1 MFTSSSIVFSSEN
14 SRLAKIIIIHRRMKK
29 KKKKNVCVKMHV
41 VKCKSPVSSSEC
53 KRNFNSIVASI
64 FRVIGNIAYRL
75 HGLIS
80 REKNCVLRLIEIGL
94 IINWIY

>member
-14 SRLAKIIIIHRRMKK
+14 SRLAKIIIIHRRMK

-80 REKNCVLRLIEIGL
+80 REKNCVLCLIEIGL